1 MKDCVFC
8 MIDAGEIPSPKV
20 YEDED
25 FFVIRD
31 IEPKAKE
38 HFLVIPHEH
47 YKYLAELDEER
58 AKTLSRII
66 AKIPAVAEKLGLTSG
81 YRLVINQGDDAGQT
95 VPHLHIHLLGGQY
108 MDFPHF

>member
-8 MIDAGEIPSPKV
+8 KIDAGEIPSPKV

-47 YKYLAELDEER
+47 YKLLADLNAER
-58 AKTLSRII
+58 AETLKRVF
-66 AKIPAVAEKLGLTSG
+66 AKIPKVAEKLGLTNG

-95 VPHLHIHLLGGQY
+95 VPHLHIHLLGGQPL
-108 MDFPHF
+108 DFPHF